1 METIKEKNKKNTYGL
16 AVAYI
21 WLIFGVL
28 LLPLISTNATA
39 EPPIDEKECIIYAYT
54 ESDQHYFLLESNKSA
69 FGSNMTIKHNC
80 PFIEVFTNGTFRA
93 FTQLDE
99 IIIPLEIGFNNIQ
112 IKTENYT
119 KNISSLYIFPDR
131 LSWEFEYLD
140 WQNNELD
147 YSIDELILRSKATA
161 QQNWASILSIV
172 VVFTLTTMV
181 YWHLI
186 NSYIDRNFCEE
197 VKK

>member
-93 FTQLDE
+93 FTQLDK
-99 IIIPLEIGFNNIQ
+99 IIIPLEIGFNNIE
-112 IKTENYT
+112 IKTENQT

>member
-1 METIKEKNKKNTYGL
+1 MERHSQKNKINTYGL

-39 EPPIDEKECIIYAYT
+39 EPPIDENECLIYAYT
-54 ESDQHYFLLESNKSA
+54 ESQEHYFLLESNKSA
-69 FGSNMTIKHNC
+69 FGSNMTIVHNC
-80 PFIEVFTNGTFRA
+80 EYIEVWINNTFTAYTDKDQIKF
-93 FTQLDE
+93 
-99 IIIPLEIGFNNIQ
+99 PLKLGLNNIQ

-131 LSWEFEYLD
+131 LSWQFEYLD